1 MASSAER
8 RIATAIIVLALGCQF
23 FAVIAQVNK
32 WGWPFTDYPMYAQSH
47 HEGERIVAYHLIFA
61 TTEDGEEVEIS
72 ANDLGLNIW
81 QFMRW
86 ARQLAAWN
94 ERGSD
99 AAAAPQENLPSLHSW
114 IRSTAFAAWLEG
126 TDTAQADKSSPDRG
140 PSGRVSPSQGS
151 LALTEII
158 LSRYEQKYGK
168 RIVRLRI
175 EDNGVIVTKHG
186 MQEVPRKVL
195 AEVDVNMDHE

>member
-32 WGWPFTDYPMYAQSH
+32 WGWPFTDYPMYASSH
-47 HEGERIVAYHLIFA
+47 YEGERIVASHLIFA
-61 TTEDGEEVEIS
+61 TTDDGEEVEIS

-81 QFMRW
+81 QFLSW
-86 ARQLAAWN
+86 ANQLVAWN
-94 ERGSD
+94 EGASD
-99 AAAAPQENLPSLHSW
+99 AAVAPQRNLPSLHSW
-114 IRSTAFAAWLEG
+114 IRSTAFAAWLKG

-140 PSGRVSPSQGS
+140 SSDRVSPDQRSPT
-151 LALTEII
+151 LTGII

-175 EDNGVIVTKHG
+175 EDTGVIVTKHG

-195 AEVDVNMDHE
+195 TEVDVNTYHE

>member
-8 RIATAIIVLALGCQF
+8 RIATAIIVLVLGCQF

-32 WGWPFTDYPMYAQSH
+32 WGWPFTDYPMYSQSRYQ
-47 HEGERIVAYHLIFA
+47 GERIVAYHLIFA
-61 TTEDGEEVEIS
+61 TTEDGDEVQIS
-72 ANDLGLNIW
+72 ANDLGLNVW
-81 QFMRW
+81 QFMGS
-86 ARQLAAWN
+86 ARRLVAWS
-94 ERGSD
+94 GSAPD
-99 AAAAPQENLPSLHSW
+99 AGVVPKRNLPFLYSW
-114 IRSTAFAAWLEG
+114 IRSTAFAAWLKG

-140 PSGRVSPSQGS
+140 PSDRVSPDQGS
-151 LALTEII
+151 PALTGIL
-158 LSRYEQKYGK
+158 LSRYQQKYGK

-195 AEVDVNMDHE
+195 AEVDVNTDHE